1 MVKNL
6 KKSKTLNKRRTK
18 KAFRGLGKNSAKQ
31 TRKTIEGKYRKKSS
45 NTSSNTSSNS
55 PKKTNNNRRAYNE
68 KLAFKPPRCVRLQLL
83 RSARR
88 CMCCRNK
95 KSCL

>member
-6 KKSKTLNKRRTK
+6 KRSKTLKKRRTK
-18 KAFRGLGKNSAKQ
+18 KAFRGLGKNSAEK
-31 TRKTIEGKYRKKSS
+31 TRKTIKGKYRRK
-45 NTSSNTSSNS
+45 SSNTSSNS

-68 KLAFKPPRCVRLQLL
+68 KLVFKPRRVRLQLL

-88 CMCCRNK
+88 CPVCRHK